1 MSIDHN
7 RIKVAD
13 LEKNQPNK
21 TLITNEN
28 GELEFSDITGGSP
41 NLQSVLDEG
50 NEVQF
55 ESSYLNF
62 LSGDVNERTFEVGIN
77 NGSPVGSGS
86 EGSFLLL
93 ENDMLELQTDNDQK
107 RGTIGVYFGD
117 IELSQ
122 FNKTNNKKT
131 SIQFNNPTAT
141 TSLRFPAKSEGTYT
155 LATTDDLTSNSENFV
170 HKTGEVSEIID
181 GQKRFTDTV
190 IFRGQDTENWI
201 EIDGKITFN
210 ETGGNAIHIK
220 PVSGL
225 EGEFFHTLPAKSGTY
240 AMLDDLSTPVS
251 ATTMVKGVV
260 KLAGDLGGTADLP
273 TVPGL
278 SGKENTITATTSA
291 DYFRGDKTFQPLN
304 KAAVG
309 LSNVDNTTDLAKPVS
324 TSAQTALNLKANIN
338 SPTFTGTVGGI
349 TKSMVG
355 LSNVDNTSDANK
367 PVSTASQTAL
377 NLKANLAGTQTFTGV
392 HNFPTAGPGTSNN
405 QAANTEFVRNEIT
418 AIPIPTLDDV
428 LSSGENAYD
437 RFLRMN
443 DTGDGEYNELTYR
456 TIEMRASTY
465 PLGYAPSSFTIQRT
479 VDNDY
484 TITGYNIVHGSKT
497 VLHMADRE
505 MGGDADFHFNPDKP
519 GGSGYIIATIDDY
532 NRESLVSNLSP
543 PTGFQSKFVIVT
555 DALAPSYLSPVVG
568 GGTVKVPAFWN
579 GTAWV
584 CH

>member
-7 RIKVAD
+7 RIKIAD

-28 GELEFSDITGGSP
+28 GELEFSDITESSSP

-77 NGSPVGSGS
+77 NGSPVGSGN

-107 RGTIGVYFGD
+107 RGTIGIYFGD

-181 GQKRFTDTV
+181 GQKRFTDIVT
-190 IFRGQDTENWI
+190 FRRQDTENWI

-251 ATTMVKGVV
+251 ATTTVKGAV

-304 KAAVG
+304 KAAVELG
-309 LSNVDNTTDLAKPVS
+309 
-324 TSAQTALNLKANIN
+324 
-338 SPTFTGTVGGI
+338 
-349 TKSMVG
+349 
-355 LSNVDNTSDANK
+355 NVDNTSDANK
-367 PVSTASQTAL
+367 PVSTATQTAL
-377 NLKANLAGTQTFTGV
+377 NLKANIASPTFTGV
-392 HNFPTAGPGTSNN
+392 PVIPTAALGTSTGQAASTAFVTNAINTDVNVQKLADSSIKTATFSDGSAFNFFPGADYEKGFYVKINGESDYTNSVLDMAPNEISLYSVGVSGELTSQVRLNEGNIQLMSYYSSGFPTIVGIHP
-405 QAANTEFVRNEIT
+405 
-418 AIPIPTLDDV
+418 P
-428 LSSGENAYD
+428 SSGGSVFIDFPSLEGGA
-437 RFLRMN
+437 
-443 DTGDGEYNELTYR
+443 G
-456 TIEMRASTY
+456 
-465 PLGYAPSSFTIQRT
+465 GYQVVCIGYYTVATLPTPSSI
-479 VDNDY
+479 
-484 TITGYNIVHGSKT
+484 
-497 VLHMADRE
+497 
-505 MGGDADFHFNPDKP
+505 GGGNFAVVTN
-519 GGSGYIIATIDDY
+519 A
-532 NRESLVSNLSP
+532 LSP
-543 PTGFQSKFVIVT
+543 T
-555 DALAPSYLSPVVG
+555 YLSPVVG
-568 GGTVKVPAFWN
+568 GGTVTVPVFYN
-579 GTAWV
+579 GTTWV

>member
-7 RIKVAD
+7 RIKIAD

-77 NGSPVGSGS
+77 NGSPVGSGN

-107 RGTIGVYFGD
+107 RGTIGIYFGD

-304 KAAVG
+304 KVAVG
-309 LSNVDNTTDLAKPVS
+309 LSSVDNTSDVNKPVS
-324 TSAQTALNLKANIN
+324 TATQTALNLKANIT
-338 SPTFTGTVGGI
+338 SPTFTGVPIVPTASSGTSTGQAASTQFVTNAINTDVNVQKLSDATINFAVMDSGA
-349 TKSMVG
+349 SMAG
-355 LSNVDNTSDANK
+355 WFNGDPYNRTLYFKCGNEFNDTYSDFNLENSRYLIQNVNTSYTSVIEIGEVGIQFYQKNTIGEQATVIGVDAA
-367 PVSTASQTAL
+367 VSDTSI
-377 NLKANLAGTQTFTGV
+377 
-392 HNFPTAGPGTSNN
+392 NFP
-405 QAANTEFVRNEIT
+405 
-418 AIPIPTLDDV
+418 AI
-428 LSSGENAYD
+428 SG
-437 RFLRMN
+437 
-443 DTGDGEYNELTYR
+443 GGEYKVQMQSKEY
-456 TIEMRASTY
+456 
-465 PLGYAPSSFTIQRT
+465 T
-479 VDNDY
+479 VSALPTPIGSDSRFA
-484 TITGYNIVHGSKT
+484 IVT
-497 VLHMADRE
+497 NA
-505 MGGDADFHFNPDKP
+505 
-519 GGSGYIIATIDDY
+519 
-532 NRESLVSNLSP
+532 LSP
-543 PTGFQSKFVIVT
+543 T
-555 DALAPSYLSPVVG
+555 YLSPVVG
-568 GGTVKVPAFWN
+568 GGTVKVPVFHN
-579 GTAWV
+579 GTTWV

>member
-7 RIKVAD
+7 RIKIAD

-107 RGTIGVYFGD
+107 RGTIGIYFGD

-181 GQKRFTDTV
+181 GQKRFTDIVT
-190 IFRGQDTENWI
+190 FRGQDTENWI
-201 EIDGKITFN
+201 EIDGRITFN

-225 EGEFFHTLPAKSGTY
+225 EGEFFHSLPAKSGTY

-251 ATTMVKGVV
+251 ATTTVKGVV

-304 KAAVG
+304 K
-309 LSNVDNTTDLAKPVS
+309 
-324 TSAQTALNLKANIN
+324 TA
-338 SPTFTGTVGGI
+338 
-349 TKSMVG
+349 VG

-367 PVSTASQTAL
+367 PVSTATQTAL
-377 NLKANLAGTQTFTGV
+377 NLKANIASPTFTGV
-392 HNFPTAGPGTSNN
+392 PVVPTA
-405 QAANTEFVRNEIT
+405 
-418 AIPIPTLDDV
+418 
-428 LSSGENAYD
+428 SSGTN
-437 RFLRMN
+437 
-443 DTGDGEYNELTYR
+443 TGQV
-456 TIEMRASTY
+456 ASTAFVASAINTDVNVQK
-465 PLGYAPSSFTIQRT
+465 LADSSIKTATFSDGSEFSFFPGADFERSFS
-479 VDNDY
+479 VKSVSESSG
-484 TITGYNIVHGSKT
+484 TGYLYVMPSEIQIGSTNNDGSLDSCFRVAQGDLQIISGST
-497 VLHMADRE
+497 VINLVSE
-505 MGGDADFHFNPDKP
+505 GG
-519 GGSGYIIATIDDY
+519 ATIDFPHLPPDNHKVVCVGTY
-532 NRESLVSNLSP
+532 TVATLPTPVSIGGGNFAVVTNALSP
-543 PTGFQSKFVIVT
+543 T
-555 DALAPSYLSPVVG
+555 YLSPVVG
-568 GGTVKVPAFWN
+568 GGTVTVPVFYN
-579 GTAWV
+579 GTTWV